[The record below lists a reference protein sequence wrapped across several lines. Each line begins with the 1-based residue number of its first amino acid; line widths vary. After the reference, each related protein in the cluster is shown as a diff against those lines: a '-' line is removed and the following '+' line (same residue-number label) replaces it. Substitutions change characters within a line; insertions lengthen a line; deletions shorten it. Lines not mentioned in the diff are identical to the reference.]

1 VTRLMMAGL
10 LALGML
16 LSTLAAAQDA
26 GQYPLAES
34 AGVIQELDFGGNAMV
49 IDGMSYQVA
58 LDVTVEIGG
67 SHGAFTML
75 RPDMRVYFEFLQI
88 SPRSR
93 RVTMIRELPDGVAL
107 DGV

>member
-1 VTRLMMAGL
+1 MIRLLMASLWTMGVL
-10 LALGML
+10 WSA
-16 LSTLAAAQDA
+16 SAIAQDA

-49 IDGMSYQVA
+49 IDGMSYHVATDVQVQ
-58 LDVTVEIGG
+58 IGG

-75 RPDMRVYFEFLQI
+75 QPDMRVYFEFLQI
-88 SPRSR
+88 SPRAR
-93 RVTMIRELPDGVAL
+93 RITVIRELPDGVAL